1 MTDPIRAV
9 LFDLDDTLLRYRRS
23 SGTLLRESFE
33 AVGVDPIFSVDD
45 YYGAFRRFA
54 DRTDSVAELRREC
67 FAALCADRG
76 RDPALGRRVADVYA
90 DERDHRDVE
99 WVAGAREVLDL
110 LSGRYRLGV
119 VTNSPADAA
128 RQKID
133 AAGVDDYAETVVFAG
148 HDTPAKP
155 ATEPFYRALDALG
168 VDPDRTVHVG
178 DSLRS
183 DVAGAN
189 AAGLRS
195 VLFVPDGDGREED
208 DEAGSERG
216 GGDDQGVPDHRIT
229 SLSELPSLS
238 WFVSAERRRRD
249 AG

>member
-1 MTDPIRAV
+1 MSDAIRAV

-33 AVGVDPIFSVDD
+33 AVGVEPIFPVEA
-45 YYGAFRRFA
+45 YFEQFRRFA

-76 RDPALGRRVADVYA
+76 RDPDLGRRVADVYA

-99 WVAGAREVLDL
+99 WIAGARDVVEW
-110 LSGRYRLGV
+110 LSERYRVGV

-133 AAGVDDYAETVVFAG
+133 TAGVDDYAETVVFAG

-155 ATEPFYRALDALG
+155 APEPFDRALDALE
-168 VDPDRTVHVG
+168 VDPDRAIHVG
-178 DSLRS
+178 DSIRS

-195 VLFVPDGDGREED
+195 VLFA
-208 DEAGSERG
+208 AGSEGRENGAEEASERG
-216 GGDDQGVPDHRIT
+216 PGDGSDDGQGIPDHRIT
-229 SLSELPSLS
+229 SMSDLASLP
-238 WFVSAERRRRD
+238 WFD
-249 AG
+249 P

>member
-23 SGTLLRESFE
+23 SGTLLRESFD
-33 AVGVDPIFSVDD
+33 AVGVDPVFPVEA
-45 YYGAFRRFA
+45 YYDQFRRFA
-54 DRTDSVAELRREC
+54 DRTDSVAELRQEC
-67 FAALCADRG
+67 FAALCAERG
-76 RDPALGRRVADVYA
+76 RDPDLGRRVADAYA
-90 DERDHRDVE
+90 AERDHRNVE
-99 WVAGAREVLDL
+99 WVAGAREVMGS
-110 LSGRYRLGV
+110 LSERYRIGV

-133 AAGVDDYAETVVFAG
+133 AAGVDDYTETIVFAG

-155 ATEPFYRALDALG
+155 APEPFERALDALEA
-168 VDPDRTVHVG
+168 DPEHAVHVG

-195 VLFVPDGDGREED
+195 VLFAPDDAGVEAPDGSGGDRDVPDDRV
-208 DEAGSERG
+208 A
-216 GGDDQGVPDHRIT
+216 
-229 SLSELPSLS
+229 SLSELRPPQWSGS
-238 WFVSAERRRRD
+238 SPVE
-249 AG
+249 

>member
-1 MTDPIRAV
+1 MTDAIRAV

-33 AVGVDPIFSVDD
+33 AVGVDPVFPVEA
-45 YYGAFRRFA
+45 YYNQFRRFA

-76 RDPALGRRVADVYA
+76 RDPNLGRRVADAYA
-90 DERDHRDVE
+90 AERDHRDVE
-99 WVAGAREVLDL
+99 WVAGAREVVDS
-110 LSGRYRLGV
+110 LSDRHRIGV

-133 AAGVDDYAETVVFAG
+133 AAGVDEYAETVVLAG

-155 ATEPFYRALDALG
+155 ASEPFHRALDALG
-168 VDPDRTVHVG
+168 VGPDRAAHVG

-195 VLFVPDGDGREED
+195 VLFAPDGAGVEAADGSGGDHDVPDDRV
-208 DEAGSERG
+208 A
-216 GGDDQGVPDHRIT
+216 
-229 SLSELPSLS
+229 SLSELRSLPWS
-238 WFVSAERRRRD
+238 GSSPVE
-249 AG
+249 

>member
-1 MTDPIRAV
+1 MTDAIRAV

-23 SGTLLRESFE
+23 SETLLRESFG
-33 AVGVDPIFSVDD
+33 AVGVDPVFPVEA
-45 YYGAFRRFA
+45 YYDQFRRFA

-76 RDPALGRRVADVYA
+76 RDPDLGRRVADAYA
-90 DERDHRDVE
+90 AERDHRDVE
-99 WVAGAREVLDL
+99 WMAGAREAMGS
-110 LSGRYRLGV
+110 LSERYRVGV

-128 RQKID
+128 RQKVD
-133 AAGVDDYAETVVFAG
+133 AAGVDEHAETIVFAG

-155 ATEPFYRALDALG
+155 APEPFHRALDALG
-168 VDPDRTVHVG
+168 VGPDRAVHVG

-195 VLFVPDGDGREED
+195 VLFAPDGTEVGAADGSSGDRDVPDDRV
-208 DEAGSERG
+208 A
-216 GGDDQGVPDHRIT
+216 
-229 SLSELPSLS
+229 SLSELCSHPWSGS
-238 WFVSAERRRRD
+238 SAVE
-249 AG
+249 

>member
-1 MTDPIRAV
+1 VTDAIRAV

-23 SGTLLRESFE
+23 SGTLLEESFE
-33 AVGVDPIFSVDD
+33 TVGVDPVFPVEA
-45 YYGAFRRFA
+45 YYDAFREFA

-76 RDPALGRRVADVYA
+76 RDPDLGRRVAAVYA

-99 WVAGAREVLDL
+99 WVPGAREVIASFAD
-110 LSGRYRLGV
+110 RYRVGV
-119 VTNSPADAA
+119 VTNSPVDAA

-133 AAGVDDYAETVVFAG
+133 ATGLDAYAEAVVFAG
-148 HDTPAKP
+148 HDAPAKP
-155 ATEPFYRALDALG
+155 ATEPFEVALSELG
-168 VDPDRTVHVG
+168 VDPECAVHVG

-195 VLFVPDGDGREED
+195 VLFAPDGAEDESVTEET
-208 DEAGSERG
+208 SE
-216 GGDDQGVPDHRIT
+216 GDDDPDDRIT
-229 SLSELPSLS
+229 SLSALRSLP
-238 WFVSAERRRRD
+238 W
-249 AG
+249 GG